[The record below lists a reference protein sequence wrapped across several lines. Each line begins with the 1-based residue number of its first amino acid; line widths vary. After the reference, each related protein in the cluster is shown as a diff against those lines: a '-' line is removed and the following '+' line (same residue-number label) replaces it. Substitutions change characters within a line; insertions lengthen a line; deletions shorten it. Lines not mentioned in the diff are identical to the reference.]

1 MGPMRFEL
9 IWGCGWSRNAPGR
22 CGAGDENLR
31 SELSAIKTA
40 FDAAQ
45 NPWRAFSWGVLDRML
60 EDETIEIGGVA
71 GTSAGR

>member
-1 MGPMRFEL
+1 MGPMRREKIL
-9 IWGCGWSRNAPGR
+9 GVGGLDAPPGR
-22 CGAGDENLR
+22 RWVR
-31 SELSAIKTA
+31 SQLSAIKTA